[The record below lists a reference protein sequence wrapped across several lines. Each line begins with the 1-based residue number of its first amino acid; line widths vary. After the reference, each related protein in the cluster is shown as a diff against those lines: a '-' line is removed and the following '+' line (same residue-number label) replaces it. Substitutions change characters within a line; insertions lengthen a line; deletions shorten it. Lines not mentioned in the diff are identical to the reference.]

1 IEVISD
7 KGQLRD
13 RFIYMEKICK
23 KELLIFTKTP
33 FAQALEENI
42 EPQSKIS
49 KNVRVRCIY
58 EYKEFI
64 NKDEKNKLIELVQV
78 YQNLGEEA
86 RVIEEL
92 PMKLAM
98 IDDTMTML
106 CLPDRS
112 LKSGLTS
119 IIINNPVFAK
129 TFKLIFE
136 TYWDKSIS
144 LEEFK
149 EKVI

>member
-1 IEVISD
+1 
-7 KGQLRD
+7 
-13 RFIYMEKICK
+13 MEKTCK
-23 KELLIFTKTP
+23 KELLVFTKPP

-49 KNVRVRCIY
+49 KKIRVRCIY
-58 EYKEFI
+58 EYKEFL
-64 NKDEKNKLIELVQV
+64 NKDEKNKFIKLVQA

-86 RVIEEL
+86 RVIGEL

-98 IDDTMTML
+98 IDETMTML

-119 IIINNPVFAK
+119 IIINHPVFAK